1 MSLDGRIRQGLVQ
14 AADTVEPNVEGD
26 LMKVQARSR
35 NRRRMQ
41 FAAGAV
47 AVAAIGAFLFLGGT
61 DLFDSTG
68 DTAPIPPASTGGDG
82 GPTVSPTPD
91 ESPSSSASATPIEMW
106 FTQGETL
113 FPDTSAA
120 YLGTDDV
127 LGANM
132 ALGSLLDGTTE
143 VGDQINL
150 ETQIPEGTQL
160 LDLEISDGVASV
172 DLTSEFQSGGG
183 SLSMRMRIAQ
193 VVYTLTQFDSVDGVL
208 FLIDGEPVDAIGG
221 EGVMVDTPQT
231 RKDYEDLLPAI
242 AVTSP
247 GFGWDFTSGDLIEG
261 IANVFEANVS
271 WRILDEN
278 GKRDRGRV
286 HHGHVRHRVLGRL
299 LDRG

>member
-1 MSLDGRIRQGLVQ
+1 
-14 AADTVEPNVEGD
+14 
-26 LMKVQARSR
+26 
-35 NRRRMQ
+35 
-41 FAAGAV
+41 
-47 AVAAIGAFLFLGGT
+47 
-61 DLFDSTG
+61 
-68 DTAPIPPASTGGDG
+68 
-82 GPTVSPTPD
+82 
-91 ESPSSSASATPIEMW
+91 
-106 FTQGETL
+106 
-113 FPDTSAA
+113 
-120 YLGTDDV
+120 
-127 LGANM
+127 M
-132 ALGSLLDGTTE
+132 ATTE

-160 LDLEISDGVASV
+160 LGLEISDGVATV
-172 DLTSEFQSGGG
+172 DLSSEFQSGGG
-183 SLSMRMRIAQ
+183 SLSMRMRVAQ

-208 FLIDGEPVDAIGG
+208 FEIDGEPVDAIGG

-278 GKRDRGRV
+278 GNEIADGFTTAIL
-286 HHGHVRHRVLGRL
+286 RHRVLGRL